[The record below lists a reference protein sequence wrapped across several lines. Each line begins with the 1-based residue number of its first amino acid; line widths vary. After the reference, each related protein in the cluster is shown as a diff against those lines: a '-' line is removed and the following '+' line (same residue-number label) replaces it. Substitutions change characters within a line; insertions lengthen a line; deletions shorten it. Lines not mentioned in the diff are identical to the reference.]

1 MSEISSHHVDI
12 DGISTHYLACGAD
25 NLPALVLIHG
35 GGAGA
40 SSRSNWSHL
49 LPVFARNYRCIAVDM
64 VGFGE
69 TGKPDPDSYTYSQDN
84 RVRHLCGF
92 VEALEIGPAP
102 LIGNSMGGAT
112 ALGVAMARP
121 ELVSALVLMGSAGL
135 NTELSPA
142 LRPILNYD
150 FTLEGM
156 RRLVGGLTGSR
167 YSASEEIIQ
176 SRYEDSLKP
185 DTRAAYQQ
193 IMAWIGQ
200 QGGLFY
206 PEEDIARVK
215 TQTLVVN
222 GKEDL
227 VVPLSCAYKF
237 LELLENSRGYLIP
250 HVGHW
255 VMVEAPEE
263 FASLVNQFLDRVLD
277 DAR

>member
-1 MSEISSHHVDI
+1 MSDI
-12 DGISTHYLACGAD
+12 DSHFVDVGGIRTHYLACGDEAK
-25 NLPALVLIHG
+25 PVVVLIHG

-40 SSRSNWSHL
+40 SARGNWSHL
-49 LPVFARNYRCIAVDM
+49 LPVFGASFRTLAIDM

-69 TGKPDPDSYTYSQDN
+69 SDKPDPAGYMYSQDN
-84 RVRHLCGF
+84 RVEHLTGF
-92 VEALEIGPAP
+92 IEALGIGPVP

-112 ALGVAMARP
+112 ALGVAMTRP

-150 FTLEGM
+150 FTVEGM
-156 RRLVGGLTGSR
+156 RRLVNGLTGSR
-167 YSASEEIIQ
+167 YQADEAIIH
-176 SRYEDSLKP
+176 SRHEDSLRPETKI
-185 DTRAAYQQ
+185 AYGN

-200 QGGLFY
+200 QGGLYY

-215 TQTLVVN
+215 TETLVVN

-255 VMVEAPEE
+255 VMIEAPDE
-263 FASLVNQFLDRVLD
+263 FAEVVNRFLERVTGE
-277 DAR
+277 AA

>member
-1 MSEISSHHVDI
+1 MSEISSNFVDV
-12 DGISTHYLACGAD
+12 DGIRTHYLACGDEAR
-25 NLPALVLIHG
+25 PAVVLIHG

-40 SSRSNWSHL
+40 SSRGNWSHL
-49 LPVFARNYRCIAVDM
+49 LPVFGANYRTLAVDM
-64 VGFGE
+64 VGFGD
-69 TGKPDPDSYTYSQDN
+69 TDKPDPGGYTYSQGN
-84 RVRHLCGF
+84 RVAHLAGF
-92 VEALEIGPAP
+92 VEALGIAPAP

-112 ALGVAMARP
+112 ALGVAMHKP

-135 NTELSPA
+135 NTDISPA

-150 FTLEGM
+150 FTVDGM
-156 RRLVGGLTGSR
+156 RRLVDGLTGSR
-167 YSASEEIIQ
+167 YQADEAIIH
-176 SRYEDSLKP
+176 SRHEDSLRPETK
-185 DTRAAYQQ
+185 TAYGN
-193 IMAWIGQ
+193 IMGWIGQ

-215 TQTLVVN
+215 TETLVVN

-255 VMVEAPEE
+255 VMLEAPDE
-263 FASLVNQFLDRVLD
+263 FAEVVNRFLGRALGE
-277 DAR
+277 AS

>member
-1 MSEISSHHVDI
+1 MSEISSHFIDV
-12 DGISTHYLACGAD
+12 DGIRTHYLACGD
-25 NLPALVLIHG
+25 ESLPAVVLIHG

-40 SSRSNWSHL
+40 SSRGNWSHL
-49 LPVFARNYRCIAVDM
+49 LPVFSQNYRTLAVDM

-69 TGKPDPDSYTYSQDN
+69 TDKPDPAEYSYSQDN
-84 RVRHLCGF
+84 RVKHLAG
-92 VEALEIGPAP
+92 VIEYLNIGPAP

-112 ALGVAMARP
+112 ALGVAMVKP

-150 FTLEGM
+150 FTVEGM
-156 RRLVGGLTGSR
+156 RRLVDGLTGSR
-167 YSASEEIIQ
+167 YQCDEAIIH
-176 SRYEDSLKP
+176 SRHEDSLRP
-185 DTRAAYQQ
+185 DAKTAYGS

-206 PEEDIARVK
+206 PEEDIARVT

-227 VVPLSCAYKF
+227 VVPLTCAYKF

-255 VMVEAPEE
+255 VMIEAPDE
-263 FASLVNQFLDRVLD
+263 FAEVVNRFLGRVLGE
-277 DAR
+277 